1 MIRSWMRKRFTRWRP
16 RLPKLMSEGTVVPK
30 RGHVMI
36 DSHDFAQKQMEL
48 ATEFAKFVVDHPEVD
63 AQLPV
68 DSYIYFEVSGEPEF
82 NQFSRQ
88 LAERRQR
95 EDGMTIVCVRT
106 KGLTPPQGS
115 RLVDPQII
123 PSPAVA

>member
-1 MIRSWMRKRFTRWRP
+1 
-16 RLPKLMSEGTVVPK
+16 
-30 RGHVMI
+30 MI
-36 DSHDFAQKQMEL
+36 DPHEFAQKQMEL
-48 ATEFAKFVVDHPEVD
+48 TTEFAKFVVDHPEVD
-63 AQLPV
+63 ASLPE
-68 DSYIYFEVSGEPEF
+68 DSYIYFEIAGEPEF

-106 KGLTPPQGS
+106 KGLAPPQGS
-115 RLVDPQII
+115 RLVDPQIV